1 MDKNFNPKDLVIENT
16 EDGQKFIK
24 NGILVMERDDKNFM
38 FWFNDDLVWDYIET
52 FFNMSYE
59 ETELFLELW
68 IEENFEENFEGLGYI
83 VTKIW

>member
-24 NGILVMERDDKNFM
+24 NGILVMERDDENFT
-38 FWFNDDLVWDYIET
+38 FWFNDDLVWHYIET

-68 IEENFEENFEGLGYI
+68 IEENFEGLGYI
-83 VTKIW
+83 VTKFW